1 MARTLVGAHG
11 LGDLAVGSAP
21 SWLAVTLAV
30 NTHPMGRAA
39 GVNAVHCRQTRS
51 PDTEETDQSADSEQN
66 MQRPCDIVL
75 TFLAVLAL
83 ITSIADA
90 GAHDA
95 DAVSSAVDVD
105 ALVDRH
111 VALGALP
118 PAVALAAAPR
128 VLTVPAAQHWTG
140 SWTRHRR
147 GDESVTKSGAIGS
160 SGHTDEQFSLK
171 FDRVCSD
178 NNIVRSSRPPP
189 ANSNILLLL
198 HHH

>member
-1 MARTLVGAHG
+1 MQSTADRHGVRTQRKQIRVQIQF
-11 LGDLAVGSAP
+11 S
-21 SWLAVTLAV
+21 
-30 NTHPMGRAA
+30 
-39 GVNAVHCRQTRS
+39 C
-51 PDTEETDQSADSEQN
+51 SEQN
-66 MQRPCDIVL
+66 MQRPCDIIL

-147 GDESVTKSGAIGS
+147 GDESVTQSGAIGS

-178 NNIVRSSRPPP
+178 NNIMRSRRRPP
-189 ANSNILLLL
+189 ASSNIFLLL
-198 HHH
+198 HQPTRLSFLLLTLFPLPGP